1 MLALW
6 PFFFTKTNLEIHS
19 KYTFVMD
26 TVHGAPLS
34 HLLPGPWFMDR
45 VHNIVHANLQYSHF
59 SYIKLNHCCIILEAW
74 MWSENWSQICYLKT
88 KFGKFCYV
96 LNITVSYQSK
106 NKSLLFIQSIKGEAP
121 SVHCNVNWTQYD
133 MSYYLAHK
141 IYQSSA
147 NTKETQE
154 ESNQAHM
161 ATLWKQRKLDK
172 RRCNLSLK
180 YNYYI
185 DGF

>member
-1 MLALW
+1 M
-6 PFFFTKTNLEIHS
+6 
-19 KYTFVMD
+19 
-26 TVHGAPLS
+26 
-34 HLLPGPWFMDR
+34 
-45 VHNIVHANLQYSHF
+45 
-59 SYIKLNHCCIILEAW
+59 
-74 MWSENWSQICYLKT
+74 
-88 KFGKFCYV
+88 
-96 LNITVSYQSK
+96 
-106 NKSLLFIQSIKGEAP
+106 FIQAIKGEAP
-121 SVHCNVNWTQYD
+121 SVHGNVNGTQYD

-154 ESNQAHM
+154 GSNQAHM

-185 DGF
+185 DSF